1 MFFAKN
7 NKMRNIFLLKY
18 KFASIYHKL
27 GHNIGL
33 DHNNTV
39 MAAGSLPSPRAT
51 ISLVQSSGPSWPFED
66 PRNRLGI
73 NHYSN
78 PKVKFQNVPTGTD
91 EADAARR
98 MTEVRFVIAIQ
109 VDAGHV
115 IRF

>member
-1 MFFAKN
+1 M
-7 NKMRNIFLLKY
+7 
-18 KFASIYHKL
+18 
-27 GHNIGL
+27 
-33 DHNNTV
+33 V
-39 MAAGSLPSPRAT
+39 AGSLPNPRDT

-98 MTEVRFVIAIQ
+98 MTEVRFVIAAIGHYTNNFNNTETIQ

-115 IRF
+115 IWF